1 MSANSYTT
9 TDLVNDILLLGHVPT
24 GNNTFTPAGLLR
36 LATME
41 LQLPIAKMI
50 LSTRGGYYLTY
61 TDYTVAA
68 DGLYMIPEGAVAGAL
83 ANVELVVHPTIIP
96 VSLIEESEQYSAISP
111 SSTSYGFFMRG
122 NYVQILPT
130 PNVGVA
136 RLWFL
141 KRTST
146 LVTVASCAQVTA
158 IDLMTNTVT
167 VSALPSTMIVG
178 TTIDSLGDQPPF
190 NILASGTITGINMLD
205 VTLDVVSP
213 DLVVGDWL
221 ALSEQTCIPQ
231 IPVEFRLLLAQRVV
245 VKIYEL
251 QGYLQKMQ
259 AAMKKMEEYEAAT
272 LNLISSRVQSKTKV
286 INPVNGGFLSGNPNK
301 MTNFPAGRIS

>member
-9 TDLVNDILLLGHVPT
+9 TDLVNDILMLGHVPT

-36 LATME
+36 LATLE
-41 LQLPIAKMI
+41 LQLPVMKMI
-50 LSTRGGYYLTY
+50 LATRGGYYLTY
-61 TDYTVAA
+61 TDYPVVA
-68 DGLYMIPEGAVAGAL
+68 DGLYVIPSGAVAGAL
-83 ANVELVVHPTIIP
+83 ANVELVVTPTIIP
-96 VSLIEESEQYSAISP
+96 VSLIEESEQYSTDTP
-111 SSTSYGFFMRG
+111 SSTTYGFFMRG

-141 KRTST
+141 KRTSD
-146 LVTVASCAQVTA
+146 LVTVASCAQITA
-158 IDLMTNTVT
+158 IDLMTSTVT
-167 VSALPSTMIVG
+167 VSALPSSMLVDTV
-178 TTIDSLGDQPPF
+178 IDAVGDQPPF
-190 NILASGTITGINMLD
+190 NILSTGTITAINALD

-213 DLVVGDWL
+213 DLAVGDWL
-221 ALSEQTCIPQ
+221 ALSQQTCVPQ

-259 AAMKKMEEYEAAT
+259 AAMKKLEEYEKAT
-272 LNLISSRVQSKTKV
+272 LNLISTRVQSKTKV
-286 INPVNGGFLSGNPNK
+286 INPITGGFLSGSVNK

>member
-111 SSTSYGFFMRG
+111 SSTCYGFFMRG

-178 TTIDSLGDQPPF
+178 TAIDSLGDQPPF

-221 ALSEQTCIPQ
+221 ALAEQTCIPQ